1 MKISRR
7 RFLELGGAAAG
18 GAAAGSLGVRLAS
31 ADGGDGD
38 HAVDFYGAHQSG
50 VVTPPQNHLWFAA
63 FDVTADDLA
72 GLRSLLE
79 SWSRTAARLAAG
91 RTAASDDSG
100 ETSGLGPARL
110 TVTFGLGPG
119 LFDRRYGLGRLRP
132 PALAELPGLAGDE
145 LDSGRSGGDL
155 FVQACADDPA
165 VAFHA
170 ARTLSEDGR
179 GAAVLRWAQR
189 GFRSAHANGVSRNLL
204 GFRDGTN
211 NLDAADASAM
221 RSHVWADSPGWMRGG
236 TYGVIRRVRIR
247 IEHWDAV
254 ERSEQERTIGR
265 RKRDGAPVAGGFPA
279 DSHVKQANP
288 RRAGSERERILR
300 RGYSFSDG
308 IDERFGELDAGLF
321 FVCFQRDPR
330 RQFVPIQRRL
340 ATGDHLSEYV
350 FHTGSA
356 VFAVPPGAGRGS
368 YVGAPLF
375 EAAA

>member
-1 MKISRR
+1 MKLSRR
-7 RFLELGGAAAG
+7 RFLELGGAVAG
-18 GAAAGSLGVRLAS
+18 GAAAGSLGVRVAS
-31 ADGGDGD
+31 GGGDGD
-38 HAVDFYGAHQSG
+38 HALDFFGAHQAG
-50 VVTPPQNHLWFAA
+50 VVTPPQSHLWFAA
-63 FDVTADDLA
+63 FDVTAEDRA

-79 SWSRTAARLAAG
+79 SWSHTAARLAAG
-91 RTAASDDSG
+91 EPAGAADSG
-100 ETSGLGPARL
+100 ETVGLAPARL

-119 LFDRRYGLGRLRP
+119 LFDHRFGLARLRP
-132 PALAELPGLAGDE
+132 PALADLPGFAGDE
-145 LDSGRSGGDL
+145 LDSARSGGEL

-170 ARTLSEDGR
+170 LRMLSEDGR
-179 GAAVLRWAQR
+179 GAAMLRWAQR
-189 GFRSAHANGVSRNLL
+189 GFRSADAKGVSRNLL

-211 NLDAADASAM
+211 NLDASDEAAM
-221 RSHVWADSPGWMRGG
+221 GSHVWADSPGWMRGG
-236 TYGVIRRVRIR
+236 TYGVVRRVRIR
-247 IEHWDAV
+247 VEHWDAV

-265 RKRDGAPVAGGFPA
+265 RKRDGAPLAGGFPA
-279 DSHVKQANP
+279 DSHVRQANP
-288 RRAGSERERILR
+288 RRSGSERERILR

-356 VFAVPPGAGRGS
+356 VFAVPPGADRGS